1 MLERFTVALLGFYLG
16 FSTFFS
22 FVVAPILFSV
32 LDKSSAGE
40 VVAKIF
46 PLYFGSAT
54 TLLGLSALLTLK
66 GGYKKVAYLL
76 LVGTLIVAFQEF
88 YILPL
93 AEKLK
98 SSNPSAFK
106 VWHGISMLL
115 NVVDMLI
122 AAIGLFYLIKAP
134 RKGDD

>member
-1 MLERFTVALLGFYLG
+1 M
-16 FSTFFS
+16 
-22 FVVAPILFSV
+22 
-32 LDKSSAGE
+32 
-40 VVAKIF
+40 VAKIF

-76 LVGTLIVAFQEF
+76 LVGTLIAAVQEF

-93 AEKLK
+93 AEELK
-98 SSNPSAFK
+98 SSNPSSFK

-115 NVVDMLI
+115 NVVDIFI
-122 AAIGLFYLIKAP
+122 ATFGVFYLIKVP
-134 RKGDD
+134 RNGED